1 MRRGR
6 VVYCRSNHP
15 QELFG
20 QHLIAHGLLEAPAL
34 VEALRSSRA
43 RNVPLGFSLFE
54 SRSLGE
60 EALQKALDRSIRESV
75 QDLILWR
82 RGVFF
87 FDDEEPS
94 RQPFEVSLDPRELVL
109 EGTRWTDEEARI
121 RKLLPDD
128 SMFLSRGS
136 SWTLEGLL
144 PPYPRRI
151 AGLVSG
157 EISVADLHDR
167 AGGVHFPFLEAVS
180 QLIEKGILAISR
192 SGGGDA
198 PSSKELDLS
207 EILLGLVDEQ
217 VLMGAERTLLPSE
230 SVEALVPAWV
240 RVPESRELEA
250 LPVAHRAFLEGIDG
264 RTTLRRL
271 LAGDSE
277 VRSDQMELLLLELRR
292 RNLVL
297 LPASLDDVERRLDR
311 RLPVAPARAAAA
323 LVISWARDSRSSQMI
338 GADIDSG
345 LTRCRARRS
354 VSGRRRQL
362 PASLSEDREAYSKK
376 AIDLLGRRGH
386 FRAELRR
393 KLAARGSVPR
403 RSTAR
408 SRRRGRL
415 GYLESEE
422 ELALAFARER
432 IERKG
437 LGRAGVAREL
447 ARRGAES
454 GAIDAA
460 LAALG
465 PEEELVAPARRPSG
479 GRGGAPEAPRSLAT
493 CEEGLLQ

>member
-34 VEALRSSRA
+34 VEALRTSRA

-128 SMFLSRGS
+128 SMYLSRGS
-136 SWTLEGLL
+136 SWTLEGLA
-144 PPYPRRI
+144 PYPRRI

-180 QLIEKGILAISR
+180 QLIEKGILAIAR

-207 EILLGLVDEQ
+207 EILLGLVDEH

-230 SVEALVPAWV
+230 SVEALVPVWV
-240 RVPESRELEA
+240 RMPEARELEA
-250 LPVAHRAFLEGIDG
+250 LPVAQRAFLEGIDG

-271 LAGDSE
+271 LAGESE
-277 VRSDQMELLLLELRR
+277 ARSDQMELLLLELRR
-292 RNLVL
+292 RNVVL
-297 LPASLDDVERRLDR
+297 LPASLDDVERRLDAGSPLRRFVR
-311 RLPVAPARAAAA
+311 RL
-323 LVISWARDSRSSQMI
+323 RS
-338 GADIDSG
+338 
-345 LTRCRARRS
+345 
-354 VSGRRRQL
+354 
-362 PASLSEDREAYSKK
+362 
-376 AIDLLGRRGH
+376 
-386 FRAELRR
+386 
-393 KLAARGSVPR
+393 
-403 RSTAR
+403 
-408 SRRRGRL
+408 
-415 GYLESEE
+415 
-422 ELALAFARER
+422 
-432 IERKG
+432 
-437 LGRAGVAREL
+437 
-447 ARRGAES
+447 
-454 GAIDAA
+454 
-460 LAALG
+460 
-465 PEEELVAPARRPSG
+465 
-479 GRGGAPEAPRSLAT
+479 
-493 CEEGLLQ
+493 